1 MARIQDMKRIQDI
14 KPKLIQRG
22 MVDHKR
28 VTIYLAPKYDS
39 GMKGGHL
46 SQLGFIGYMHELCNF
61 SNGERTLAEI
71 QRAMGHELTPLSIE
85 TLYEL
90 VSDLEE
96 LGYMTTVK

>member
-1 MARIQDMKRIQDI
+1 MARIGDI
-14 KPKLIQRG
+14 KPKLIRLG

-39 GMKGGHL
+39 DIAGGHL

-71 QRAMGHELTPLSIE
+71 QRAMGHELTPLPLE

-96 LGYMTTVK
+96 LGYLTVVK

>member
-1 MARIQDMKRIQDI
+1 MTNIQNI
-14 KPKLIQRG
+14 KPKRVSLG

-28 VTIYLAPKYDS
+28 VTIYLAPKYDG

-46 SQLGFIGYMHELCNF
+46 SQLGFLGYMHELVNF
-61 SNGERTLAEI
+61 SNGERTLTEI
-71 QRAMGHELTPLSIE
+71 HRAMGHELTPVSIE

-96 LGYMTTVK
+96 LGYMTVVR

>member
-1 MARIQDMKRIQDI
+1 MARMQDI
-14 KPKLIQRG
+14 KPKRISLG

-28 VTIYLAPKYDS
+28 VTIYIAPKYET

-46 SQLGFIGYMHELCNF
+46 TQLGFLGYMHELVNY
-61 SNGERTLAEI
+61 SNGERTLGEI
-71 QRAMGHELTPLSIE
+71 HRAMGHELTPVALE

-96 LGYMTTVK
+96 LGYLTVVK